1 MCPPPPRPLFSS
13 TQGSSQPHSAKRAK
27 DPRSPR
33 PSQPAPLHGYERLA
47 ARLDEFVASYPE
59 LLEDLGAA
67 QGDLSRFRTALESR
81 VSYDHAEHA
90 RLLADLRQVRKE
102 EASLSRALQDVR
114 TDLASRKRRA
124 EQELEDLRSSLKR
137 DFEKFESDIDL
148 ASTRRTIRDMER
160 TIRRIKGVSEQE
172 DPSTAAEVPGSSQQ
186 QQETPL
192 ERQEEQEEEELE
204 KKQEEEQQEEEL
216 EKKQEEEQQQEE
228 QQQEEQQQEEELE
241 KKQDEEEE
249 DVEKSRQRSEDDMV
263 VLVEGEAGDADDRS
277 VPAAADADAG
287 LDLEP
292 EGNGQQEKEDVPKKE
307 PRRESTGGD
316 RWPKALRWGGLVFPT
331 QVAEPEANDPN
342 DQNGMGDE

>member
-216 EKKQEEEQQQEE
+216 EKKQ
-228 QQQEEQQQEEELE
+228 
-241 KKQDEEEE
+241 DEEEE